1 MSHPKKS
8 HSAATPHIDFQTFL
22 LSLASSAMVHLGRV
36 PDPQGGESQVNLP
49 MARQTIDILS
59 MLRDKTQGNLDAG
72 EAMLLERVL
81 HDLRLAWV
89 EESKDKIS

>member
-1 MSHPKKS
+1 MSHAKKS
-8 HSAATPHIDFQTFL
+8 HAAATPHIDFQTFL

-36 PDPQGGESQVNLP
+36 PDPAGGAEQVNLP
-49 MARQTIDILS
+49 MARQTIDILA
-59 MLRDKTQGNLDAG
+59 MLREKTQGNLDAS

-89 EESKDKIS
+89 EASKDTQA

>member
-1 MSHPKKS
+1 MSHVKKS
-8 HSAATPHIDFQTFL
+8 HSAATPQIDFQTFL

-36 PDPQGGESQVNLP
+36 PDPQGGDNQINLP

-59 MLRDKTQGNLDAG
+59 MLRDKTQGNLDAS

-81 HDLRLAWV
+81 HDLRVAWI